1 MQLTI
6 DVKDSAL
13 DKVMYLL
20 NHLKSDVKIISK
32 NGIEPLDIE
41 IISKEDSD
49 YQILENGRKER
60 LTNLENYGTIDN
72 INWN

>member
-20 NHLKSDVKIISK
+20 DHLKSDIKIISK
-32 NGIEPLDIE
+32 NGVEPLDIE
-41 IISKEDSD
+41 MISKEDSD
-49 YQILENGRKER
+49 YKILENGRKER
-60 LTNLENYGTIDN
+60 LTNRENYGTMDD

>member
-6 DVKDSAL
+6 DIKESAL

-20 NHLKSDVKIISK
+20 NNLKSDVKIVDTDSLNIETISTY
-32 NGIEPLDIE
+32 DQ
-41 IISKEDSD
+41 D
-49 YQILENGRKER
+49 YKYILNGRKER
-60 LTNLENYGTIDN
+60 IAHPENYGTMND

>member
-41 IISKEDSD
+41 MISKEDRD

-60 LTNLENYGTIDN
+60 LTNLEDYGTIDD

>member
-6 DVKDSAL
+6 DIKESAL

-20 NHLKSDVKIISK
+20 NNLKSDVKIVDTDSLNIETISTY
-32 NGIEPLDIE
+32 DQ
-41 IISKEDSD
+41 D
-49 YQILENGRKER
+49 YKYILNGRKKR
-60 LTNLENYGTIDN
+60 VTHPENYGTMND

>member
-6 DVKDSAL
+6 DIKESAL

-20 NHLKSDVKIISK
+20 NNLKSDVKIVDT
-32 NGIEPLDIE
+32 NNLDIE
-41 IISKEDSD
+41 AISAYDKD
-49 YQILENGRKER
+49 YRYILDGRKER
-60 LTNLENYGTIDN
+60 DTHPENYGTMND